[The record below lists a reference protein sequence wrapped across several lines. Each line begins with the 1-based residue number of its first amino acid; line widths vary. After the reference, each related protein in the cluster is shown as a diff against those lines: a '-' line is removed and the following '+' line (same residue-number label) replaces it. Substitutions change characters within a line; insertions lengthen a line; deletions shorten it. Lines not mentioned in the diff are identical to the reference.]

1 MKEKS
6 IVAFSPELP
15 NTPGWNELSRE
26 KQDRMLEIT
35 SRLLQ
40 FQSMEGLGVVG
51 QCVELEN
58 ADRELEGEPMNI
70 TDYTQTVFK
79 QGFRTA
85 WRRKADFREF
95 LAILPKENSE
105 QITKTLAEKGA
116 MLLRGAAGGG
126 MKELIGAF
134 SALKSEIPKTKD
146 PKVIEG
152 FIEKK
157 IRPKLRE
164 RRQERT
170 SKSKPEPLEK
180 NLALRIWFNTTLRIM
195 KQAKIRNTEQLR
207 EWLQTGVGYVM
218 QARAIPGSVHTGR
231 QDIPEGFVTRRGPK
245 PKKNRLGKAAVILA
259 IGASPLGAWWLYHT

>member
-1 MKEKS
+1 MEGKKS
-6 IVAFSPELP
+6 AIAVFSPELP
-15 NTPGWNELSRE
+15 DTPGWSELTRA
-26 KQDRMLEIT
+26 KQDRLLEIT

-95 LAILPKENSE
+95 MKILPKENSDE
-105 QITKTLAEKGA
+105 ITKTLAEKGSL
-116 MLLRGAAGGG
+116 LLRGAAGGG

-134 SALKSEIPKTKD
+134 TALKSEIPKSKD

-157 IRPKLRE
+157 VRPKLRE
-164 RRQERT
+164 RRQDRHSNE
-170 SKSKPEPLEK
+170 KPEPLER
-180 NLALRIWFNTTLRIM
+180 NLALRIWFNATIRIM
-195 KQAKIRNTEQLR
+195 RQAKLRTSEQQR
-207 EWLQTGVGYVM
+207 EWLQLGVGYVM

-231 QDIPEGFVTRRGPK
+231 QEIPEGFVSRRGPK
-245 PKKNRLGKAAVILA
+245 PKRKKAA
-259 IGASPLGAWWLYHT
+259 